1 MSEAYGSL
9 RGVYTF
15 SSIEKVLFGIDA
27 VAQLGAEANQL
38 DVDKHCLIITD
49 SGVEKA
55 GLVEKVSKP
64 LRKEGFHVEIYSKAL
79 PEPTVE
85 SVQEAADYARK
96 AKVDFVVGLGGGSSM
111 DTAKVVGRALT
122 NLGDIRQYFDGGWKE
137 VGVPVVAIPT
147 TAGTGAE
154 FTSESVVSLAEEK
167 VKYWFDDVRAKVAI
181 VDPMMTL
188 TLPPRLTAATGL
200 DALSHAVESA
210 LAVYA
215 FPLTQVLAFES
226 IRLISRNLRRAT
238 SHGDD
243 LEARYNMSLATLM
256 EAFSEGNAGDVEAH
270 AFAHTVGAF
279 YHFHHG
285 MACGIALPYAMEWNI
300 PVSLDVLVRIADAMG
315 EDVKGVSLRE
325 AAYKGIYAVKKLLED
340 LNLPTSLGMV
350 KGADKRDL
358 GEIVEIL
365 AENPRAYPAFAEY
378 CKRKMTKEDV
388 EKFLERMWE
397 GKLGKP

>member
-1 MSEAYGSL
+1 MSELNDSL

-15 SSIEKVLFGIDA
+15 SSIEKVLFGTDA
-27 VAQLGAEANQL
+27 VAELGAEARQL
-38 DVDKHCLIITD
+38 DVGKRCLIITD
-49 SGVEKA
+49 KGVEKA
-55 GLVEKVSKP
+55 GLVEKASKP
-64 LRKEGFHVEIYSKAL
+64 LVKEGFRVKIYSRAL

-85 SVQEAADYARK
+85 SVQEAADYARS
-96 AKVDFVVGLGGGSSM
+96 AEIDFVVGLGGGSSM

-122 NLGDIRQYFDGGWKE
+122 NLGDLRQYFDGRWKE
-137 VGVPVVAIPT
+137 AGAPVVAIPT

-154 FTSESVVSLAEEK
+154 STSESVVSLAEEK

-181 VDPMMTL
+181 VDPVMTL
-188 TLPPRLTAATGL
+188 TLPPKLTAATGL

-210 LAVYA
+210 LTAYA

-226 IRLISRNLRRAT
+226 VRLISENLRRAT

-243 LEARYNMSLATLM
+243 VKARYNMSLATLM

-270 AFAHTVGAF
+270 AFAHTFGAF
-279 YHFHHG
+279 YHIHHG

-300 PVSLDVLVRIADAMG
+300 PVSSDALVQIASAMG
-315 EDVKGVSLRE
+315 EDIKGLARRE
-325 AAYKGIYAVKKLLED
+325 AAYKGIYAVKRLLED

-350 KGADKRDL
+350 EGTDKKDL
-358 GEIVEIL
+358 AEIAEIL

-388 EKFLERMWE
+388 KKFLERMWE
-397 GKLGKP
+397 GKLGNP

>member
-1 MSEAYGSL
+1 MSETCGSL

-27 VAQLGAEANQL
+27 VAQLGAEAKQL
-38 DVDKHCLIITD
+38 DVDEHCLIITD
-49 SGVEKA
+49 EGVEKA
-55 GLVEKVSKP
+55 GLVDKASRP
-64 LRKEGFHVEIYSKAL
+64 LRNEGFDVEVYSKAL

-85 SVQEAADYARK
+85 SVQEAADYAKK
-96 AKVDFVVGLGGGSSM
+96 ARVDFVVGLGGGSSM

-122 NLGDIRQYFDGGWKE
+122 NPGDIRQYFDGAWKE
-137 VGVPVVAIPT
+137 AGVPVVAIPT

-181 VDPMMTL
+181 VDPVMTL

-226 IRLISRNLRRAT
+226 IRLISKNLCRAT
-238 SHGDD
+238 FHGDD
-243 LEARYNMSLATLM
+243 LKARYNMSLATLM

-270 AFAHTVGAF
+270 AIAHTVGAF
-279 YHFHHG
+279 YHIHHG
-285 MACGIALPYAMEWNI
+285 MACGIALPYAMEWNL
-300 PVSLDVLVRIADAMG
+300 PVNLDVLVQIACAMG
-315 EDVKGVSLRE
+315 EDVGGLSKRE
-325 AAYKGIYAVKKLLED
+325 AAYRGIYAVKKLLED

-350 KGADKRDL
+350 EGADKKDL

-388 EKFLERMWE
+388 KKFLERMWE
-397 GKLGKP
+397 GELEKP

>member
-1 MSEAYGSL
+1 MSEVYDSL
-9 RGVYTF
+9 NRVYTF
-15 SSIEKVLFGIDA
+15 SSIERVLFGFNA
-27 VAQLGAEANQL
+27 VAQLGAEAKLL
-38 DVDKHCLIITD
+38 DVEKHCLIITD
-49 SGVEKA
+49 EGVEKA
-55 GLVEKVSKP
+55 SLVEKASKP
-64 LRKEGFHVEIYSKAL
+64 LRKEGFDVEVYSRAL

-85 SVQEAADYARK
+85 SVQQAADYARK
-96 AKVDFVVGLGGGSSM
+96 SKVDFVIGLGGGSSM

-122 NLGDIRQYFDGGWKE
+122 SPGDIRQYFDGKWKK

-167 VKYWFDDVRAKVAI
+167 VKYWFDDVRAKVAV
-181 VDPMMTL
+181 VDPLMTL

-215 FPLTQVLAFES
+215 FPLTQVLAFGS
-226 IRLISRNLRRAT
+226 IRLISENLPRAT

-243 LEARYNMSLATLM
+243 LKARYNMSLATLM

-270 AFAHTVGAF
+270 AVAHTVGAY
-279 YHFHHG
+279 YHIHHG

-300 PVSLDVLVRIADAMG
+300 PVNLEVLVQIAAAMG
-315 EDVKGVSLRE
+315 EDVKGLSKRE
-325 AAYKGIYAVKKLLED
+325 AAYKAIYAVKRLLED

-350 KGADKRDL
+350 KEADKKDL
-358 GEIVEIL
+358 GEIVDIL

-378 CKRKMTKEDV
+378 CKRKMTKEDLK
-388 EKFLERMWE
+388 KFLERMWE

>member
-1 MSEAYGSL
+1 MSEEYGSL

-15 SSIEKVLFGIDA
+15 SSIEKVRFGVDA
-27 VAQLGAEANQL
+27 VAQLGAEAKQL

-49 SGVEKA
+49 KGVEKA
-55 GLVEKVSKP
+55 GLVDKASKP
-64 LRKEGFHVEIYSKAL
+64 LRKEGFDVEVYSKAL
-79 PEPTVE
+79 PEPTIE
-85 SVQEAADYARK
+85 SVQEAVDSARK
-96 AKVDFVVGLGGGSSM
+96 TRVDFVVGLGGGSSM

-122 NLGDIRQYFDGGWKE
+122 NPGDIRQYLDEGWKE
-137 VGVPVVAIPT
+137 AGIPVIAIPT

-154 FTSESVVSLAEEK
+154 FTSESVISLTEEK

-181 VDPMMTL
+181 VDPLMTL
-188 TLPPRLTAATGL
+188 TLPPKLTAATGM
-200 DALSHAVESA
+200 DALSHAIESA
-210 LAVYA
+210 LTVYA

-226 IRLISRNLRRAT
+226 IRLISKNLRRAT

-243 LEARYNMSLATLM
+243 VKARYNMSLATLM

-270 AFAHTVGAF
+270 AVAHTVGAF
-279 YHFHHG
+279 YHIHHG

-300 PVSLDVLVRIADAMG
+300 PVNLDVLVRIADAMG
-315 EDVKGVSLRE
+315 EDSEGLSRRE

-340 LNLPTSLGMV
+340 LNLPTSLSMV
-350 KGADKRDL
+350 EGAGKKDL
-358 GEIVEIL
+358 GEIVKIL
-365 AENPRAYPAFAEY
+365 AENPRAYPAFAGY

-388 EKFLERMWE
+388 KKFLERMWQ